1 MDEEPVVQIMVSECQ
16 FFRAKIIE
24 KKNAN
29 TFRNKVTKVNLQL
42 FSGVVS
48 AQVWRA

>member
-1 MDEEPVVQIMVSECQ
+1 MDKEPVVQIMVSECQ
-16 FFRAKIIE
+16 FFRYKIFE

-29 TFRNKVTKVNLQL
+29 TIRNKGTKVNLQQ